1 VEPVRPGSG
10 FELDQD
16 TDAARADRAGRLDD
30 SLTGLLNHS
39 AFHERLAEEIRRAN
53 RHRSTVGLLIVD
65 IDHFRRLNDSW
76 GHSVGDEVLRGVAVV
91 ARDTCRGNDVV
102 CRLGGEEFAVIL
114 PGSSLEDAG
123 AVAER
128 LRVAIQ
134 ETSFPGVDPVSVSIG
149 VAACPAHASSPRD
162 LTTCAQVALMEA
174 KEAGRNRVEVYR
186 EPVFAPED
194 GGEPDAPMFVVGPE
208 FESGAGA
215 HDSHDMK
222 DNGGR
227 NIGWNGNGH
236 GNGNGNGS
244 KALSEPRSLA
254 QLRMLHS
261 LSAKLNRLNDV
272 GQIGEAITTELRS
285 LIDYHNCRVHLLEG
299 GMLVP
304 IAFRGELLEYQ
315 GETFAALLTELG
327 EGVTG
332 TVAVTGQTH
341 YSPNAAQDAVAVDI
355 PGTPTIDESLLV
367 VPLKYGDRVIG
378 TIGLSKLG
386 VGQFDDDDKRLLEV
400 MASNAAVA
408 FENARLFGVEREA
421 AETSRALLK
430 LSQALTTAG
439 DTQEV
444 LDEAI
449 RAIPSMSLGA
459 EVSAWIQDPA
469 TGDFTLVHH
478 GGFDSQFDH
487 QLQQHVVPAH
497 VATAFLQSVDA
508 PFVMTKELVATVP
521 EEHRLIEPIRDVL
534 VAPMRWEPDGLGA
547 FVILAPNEDSTFDER
562 DLGLARGIADITSLA
577 LGNARRFDDLERAYV
592 STVEALANALE
603 AQDAYT
609 EAHCR
614 ALAKLAVTVGA
625 EMGLEGERLKH
636 LELGA
641 VFHDIG
647 KIGVPSEIIRKPG
660 PLTTGE
666 RRLMERHTVIGAQI
680 LEPVPF
686 LQKVIPIVRSSHE
699 RWDGHGYPEGAS
711 GESIPLESRIVFVCD
726 AFHAM
731 TTDRPYRAAL
741 PRQEALRRL
750 RLGAGTQFDPEVV
763 DVFDR
768 LHEAGRIHLD

>member
-1 VEPVRPGSG
+1 MEPVLPGSG
-10 FELDQD
+10 FELEDD
-16 TDAARADRAGRLDD
+16 DDAARPGRVGRLDD

-53 RHRSTVGLLIVD
+53 RHRSTVGLLIFD
-65 IDHFRRLNDSW
+65 IDHFRRLNDTW

-186 EPVFAPED
+186 EPVFAPKD
-194 GGEPDAPMFVVGPE
+194 RGEPDGPTFVMGPE
-208 FESGAGA
+208 FESSAGTHNG
-215 HDSHDMK
+215 HDAK
-222 DNGGR
+222 ENGGR
-227 NIGWNGNGH
+227 SNGWNGNGH
-236 GNGNGNGS
+236 GNGNGARA
-244 KALSEPRSLA
+244 ALSEPRSLA

-272 GQIGEAITTELRS
+272 GQIGEAITTELRT
-285 LIDYHNCRVHLLEG
+285 LIDYHNCRVHLLES

-304 IAFRGELLEYQ
+304 ISFRGELLEYQ

-332 TVAVTGQTH
+332 TVAVTGETY
-341 YSPNAAQDAVAVDI
+341 YSPNAAEDAVAVDI

-367 VPLKYGDRVIG
+367 VPLRYGDRIIG

-478 GGFDSQFDH
+478 GGFDSRFDH
-487 QLQQHVVPAH
+487 RLQQHVVPAH

-521 EEHRLIEPIRDVL
+521 EEHRLIEPLRDVL

-577 LGNARRFDDLERAYV
+577 LGNARRFDELERAYV

-614 ALAKLAVTVGA
+614 ALAKLAVTVGG
-625 EMGLEGERLKH
+625 EMGLEGEQLKH

-686 LQKVIPIVRSSHE
+686 LRKVIPIVRSSHE

-711 GESIPLESRIVFVCD
+711 GEAIPLESRIVFVCD

-741 PRQEALRRL
+741 PRQEAMRRL
-750 RLGAGTQFDPEVV
+750 RFGAGTQFDPEVV
-763 DVFDR
+763 EVFDR